1 MKVSA
6 IAQGMPARKD
16 VTPTD
21 NNFKQLQTIMQGVKI
36 WTPDWN
42 QVLADLKADVAKWHE
57 VTGS

>member
-21 NNFKQLQTIMQGVKI
+21 NNFKQLQ
-36 WTPDWN
+36 
-42 QVLADLKADVAKWHE
+42 
-57 VTGS
+57 GSCRA